1 MSLKI
6 SEIKLSPSGTKR
18 GQLKFDRIFW
28 SFPISDDTLHVHNC
42 TPALPILE
50 AKMSF
55 ANIRKVARHL
65 ASCVIRLA
73 SEYAPVVGW
82 KQAKWNQ
89 AKGRS
94 TEQQKMARR
103 QQRKL
108 SLLSLCSISSGGRGE
123 HFWLKLLWCFHQ
135 FYQQS

>member
-1 MSLKI
+1 MSMEI

-65 ASCVIRLA
+65 GSSAIRLA
-73 SEYAPVVGW
+73 SEYAPVVALEASGI
-82 KQAKWNQ
+82 KHRAAKDGSE
-89 AKGRS
+89 AAE
-94 TEQQKMARR
+94 T
-103 QQRKL
+103 L
-108 SLLSLCSISSGGRGE
+108 VTLP
-123 HFWLKLLWCFHQ
+123 HQ
-135 FYQQS
+135 CVHWPG